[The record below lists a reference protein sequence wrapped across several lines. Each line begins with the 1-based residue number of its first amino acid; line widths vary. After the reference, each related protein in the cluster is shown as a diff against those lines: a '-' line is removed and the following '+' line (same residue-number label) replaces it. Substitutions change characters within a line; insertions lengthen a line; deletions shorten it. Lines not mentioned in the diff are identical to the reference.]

1 MSIVKDVF
9 GSGFELY
16 DFLSKK
22 AKVKNVT
29 RRLLI
34 RELRNNLKR
43 LEYRNNNGVN
53 RVVLI
58 ERLENSSI
66 IKAIESGFNFNS
78 IAPKQ
83 KIDSST
89 INIIKQ
95 AIRYEGWDADKIINS
110 IDEKI
115 ISLKEA
121 NVLYDDINSA
131 PINITSRLNN
141 LYILMILLSVLIKTY
156 KNKK

>member
-22 AKVKNVT
+22 TKVKNVT

-43 LEYRNNNGVN
+43 LEYRNNRGIN
-53 RVVLI
+53 RLILI
-58 ERLENSSI
+58 ERLENVSI
-66 IKAIESGFNFNS
+66 VMAIESGFNFNS

-83 KIDSST
+83 KIDSS
-89 INIIKQ
+89 IISLIKQ
-95 AIRYEGWDADKIINS
+95 ANRYEGWDAERIISS

-121 NVLYDDINSA
+121 VELYSDINTA
-131 PINITSRLNN
+131 PINLTSRLNN
-141 LYILMILLSVLIKTY
+141 LYILMVLLSVMIKTH